1 MTGIKGKFYL
11 SATFPNGT
19 VLETTNDE
27 IGDRYTTKFSGK
39 MCAGMLA
46 ETLDEM
52 KALRQHIMFLRFANA
67 IRED

>member
-27 IGDRYTTKFSGK
+27 IGDGYTTTFKSPSSSGQ
-39 MCAGMLA
+39 LA
-46 ETLDEM
+46 DTLNPG
-52 KALRQHIMFLRFANA
+52 KALEQHIKFLIFANA